1 MRGDRPGIGIDL
13 VSFNWFTP
21 HARGSTWEPT
31 ALQPHVNVYP
41 ACAGIDLR
49 QSVMLSN
56 SRRLPRMRGDRPRF
70 SRSFEASD
78 PFTPHAGIDRKNP
91 ANCNS
96 GGVYPH
102 AGIDHDR
109 RGHGPG
115 GEFTR
120 MRDRPQ
126 AIGQIHLTQSL
137 PACADRPVISMR
149 FMPCRVYPRGGS
161 TCCHVVHRTRS
172 GLPHAGIDPAYAAI
186 ASYVQVYPACAG
198 IDLVSCKARSV
209 YFCLPR
215 MRGDRPGGD
224 VATPV
229 EIVFTPHARG
239 ST

>member
-78 PFTPHAGIDRKNP
+78 PFTPHARGSTAKKA

-96 GGVYPH
+96 GGVYPAC

-115 GEFTR
+115 GGGLPR
-120 MRDRPQ
+120 MRGDRPQ
-126 AIGQIHLTQSL
+126 AIGQIHLTQKFT
-137 PACADRPVISMR
+137 PHAR
-149 FMPCRVYPRGGS
+149 GS
-161 TCCHVVHRTRS
+161 TGDFHAVYALS
-172 GLPHAGIDPAYAAI
+172 G
-186 ASYVQVYPACAG
+186 VYPACAG
-198 IDLVSCKARSV
+198 IDLLPRSAHRTRSG
-209 YFCLPR
+209 LPR
-215 MRGDRPGGD
+215 MRGDRPRHM
-224 VATPV
+224 PPSPPMYR
-229 EIVFTPHARG
+229 FTPHARG
-239 ST
+239 STSSLVKRALCTSVYPACAGIDPAET